1 MRDRRETDRIGRS
14 ADTHCDQSGLDA
26 RVAELAAKQWGVAS
40 LAELRACGLTERA
53 VLGRVRRGL
62 LHRLHHQ
69 VYAVGHPNVSKEGL
83 WLAAV
88 RACGA
93 TARLSGFSSAELCGY
108 YESDEWRVP
117 EVTIVGGSTRSHPG
131 IRVHRTAEL
140 VDRDWRHVRGI
151 PVTSPARTLLDLAA
165 RLDGAPLRSLV
176 RRAQGTHSVNVREIC
191 EVLTRLGPRKGSR
204 RLAEIVADGP
214 APTRSVLE
222 DVVLD
227 LILAGG
233 FARPDVNKPIHI
245 YGRRIVPDFRWPQ
258 QRLIVEADS
267 AAWHENKVA
276 REDDAQRQAL
286 LEAQDERVLR
296 VTWEQAIVH
305 RTQTLARL
313 RAAGAPRGQ

>member
-1 MRDRRETDRIGRS
+1 MRDRRISVGKRKRV
-14 ADTHCDQSGLDA
+14 DA
-26 RVAELAAKQWGVAS
+26 RCDIEVARRAAEEWGVLS
-40 LAELRACGLTERA
+40 VDELIECGLNHPAILR
-53 VLGRVRRGL
+53 RVRRGL
-62 LHRLHHQ
+62 LHPTYRG
-69 VYAVGHPNVSKEGL
+69 VYAVGHRTLPKEGL

-88 RACGA
+88 KACGR

-108 YESDEWRVP
+108 YESDEWRMP

-131 IRVHRTAEL
+131 ICVHRTGEL
-140 VDRDWRHVRGI
+140 ADRDWRYVRGI

-165 RLDGAPLRSLV
+165 RLDRAPLRSLV
-176 RRAQGTHSVNVREIC
+176 RRAQGTHRVNVREIF

-214 APTRSVLE
+214 APTRTVLE

-245 YGRRIVPDFRWPQ
+245 DGRRIVPDFRWPA
-258 QRLIVEADS
+258 QRLLVEADS

-276 REDDAQRQAL
+276 REDDAKRQAL
-286 LEAQDERVLR
+286 LEAHDERVLR

-313 RAAGAPRGQ
+313 RAAGAPPAQ